1 MSAPDAARIAA
12 VVVVA
17 RGREELPRALERAA
31 WADERVVLDPADRAA
46 GVQLPA
52 HVVRIVDP
60 GALDR
65 AVSAPWVVLLGEDEV
80 LDDRGVRAVR
90 GAIGHAGGEA
100 LALGVMTRT
109 LALELAS
116 APSILVAP
124 RGTPIVVQRGAA
136 VGFDGRG
143 LRVRRIDASVVRE
156 RGHTLTTAL
165 EILDGD
171 AATAAALADR
181 SGRTGRGVVWRSA
194 AAMVRVLLARSPAG
208 PLGLGRWVLAV
219 LDGYRV
225 VVSQAKLWERRRDHP
240 VEVA

>member
-1 MSAPDAARIAA
+1 MTATDAARIAV

-17 RGREELPRALERAA
+17 RGRDELPRALERAA
-31 WADERVVLDPADRAA
+31 WADERIVLDPADRAA
-46 GVQLPA
+46 GVQLPM

-65 AVSAPWVVLLGEDEV
+65 AISAPWVVLLGEDEV

-90 GAIGHAGGEA
+90 AALGHAGGEA
-100 LALGVMTRT
+100 LALGVTTRT
-109 LALELAS
+109 LALQVAS
-116 APSILVAP
+116 APTVLVAP
-124 RGTPIVVQRGAA
+124 RATPVVVQRGAA

-156 RGHTLTTAL
+156 RGDTLTAAL
-165 EILDGD
+165 DILDGET
-171 AATAAALADR
+171 ATVAALADR
-181 SGRTGRGVVWRSA
+181 GGSTGRGVVWRSA
-194 AAMVRVLLARSPAG
+194 AAMLRVLLARSPAG

-225 VVSQAKLWERRRDHP
+225 VVTQAKLWERRRDHP
-240 VEVA
+240 VELA